1 MRKHR
6 FFVFFVIAVFI
17 SSIAGHYRIY
27 KTAKTYPEAP
37 LKIGFNIGGPYR
49 APSGSARK
57 PKQPVAAKLVSM
69 TSQAKNSTSF
79 LPASKLTKKDA
90 PPWGNKPATGPPLIN
105 ELASSHAIVTLP
117 PPPPPPPPS
126 PPVVDS
132 APPQLQ
138 TAVEYSPPAPTGGV
152 WAELRYCESG
162 DNYSADTGN
171 GYYGAYQFSLST
183 WEALGYSGLPSNAP
197 PAVQDAAAQRLQA
210 QWGWGQWP
218 VCSQRLGL

>member
-27 KTAKTYPEAP
+27 KTPKMRPPASLT
-37 LKIGFNIGGPYR
+37 LGFNTMGRHASPFGSTHSTK
-49 APSGSARK
+49 PS
-57 PKQPVAAKLVSM
+57 VTVKLVSLS
-69 TSQAKNSTSF
+69 SQAKNSTSF
-79 LPASKLTKKDA
+79 LPASKLARKDA
-90 PPWGNKPATGPPLIN
+90 PPWGNQPATGPPLIN
-105 ELASSHAIVTLP
+105 ELVSSHAVVTLP
-117 PPPPPPPPS
+117 PPPPPPPPATAESAS
-126 PPVVDS
+126 PPVQ
-132 APPQLQ
+132 P
-138 TAVEYSPPAPTGGV
+138 AVEYTPPAPVGGV

-171 GYYGAYQFSLST
+171 GYYGAYQFSLPT